1 MTTNAP
7 SNAPPNLDGLD
18 AIVCGGGPAGSTFAT
33 TLARA
38 GRKVAVFEREKFPRF
53 HIGESL
59 LPWNVPLLERIGA
72 LDKVRTEGMQVKYGA
87 RFYHQGTDK
96 TRFVRFADG
105 MDDKHPSAFQVKR
118 GDFDK
123 LLLDH
128 ARESGAAV
136 YEEARVEDVL
146 WEGAE
151 GGRARGVRVRLP
163 GETQP
168 REVTARFVADATGR
182 DALLSRKLG
191 GHRRDP
197 QLDRSAA
204 FAHFDTFNRAEGPTG
219 GDIVVITTPDGWWWM
234 IPFSDG
240 TVSVGI
246 VMPARR
252 FKQRKGSVD
261 DLFNESIAGAP
272 ELRAHLGPGKRTSE
286 IYAIADYSYCASK
299 IVGDGYCL
307 IGDAACFLDPV
318 FSTGVLLAMTAGEM
332 AGTQVSA
339 SLARNGRVDASDL
352 RRFEKVY
359 LKGADRFRRFV
370 HGFYQPH
377 FLEVFYAEAP
387 SRKLVGVVTSLLGG
401 GVFEPDLK
409 TRAWMTF
416 FYGAVGFMKIQHLV
430 RGAGEFAR
438 GTGIVEPEAS
448 ESGS

>member
-1 MTTNAP
+1 MATNAP
-7 SNAPPNLDGLD
+7 ADADASLKDLD

-38 GRKVAVFEREKFPRF
+38 GRKVALFERETFPRF

-72 LDKVRTEGMQVKYGA
+72 LHKVRTEGMQVKFGA

-96 TRFVRFADG
+96 TRFVRFIDG
-105 MDDKHPSAFQVKR
+105 MDDRHPSAFQVKR

-136 YEEARVEDVL
+136 FEQAKVEEVL

-151 GGRARGVRVRLP
+151 GSRARGVRVRLA
-163 GETQP
+163 GESQP
-168 REVTARFVADATGR
+168 REVAARFVADATGR
-182 DALLSRKLG
+182 DALLSRRLG

-204 FAHFDTFNRAEGPTG
+204 FAHFDGFNRAEGPTG
-219 GDIVVITTPDGWWWM
+219 GDIIVITTPDGWWWM

-246 VMPARR
+246 VMPSQR
-252 FKQRKGSVD
+252 FKKRTGSVEE
-261 DLFNESIAGAP
+261 LFNASIANAP
-272 ELRAHLGPGKRTSE
+272 ELRTHLGSGKRTTE
-286 IYAIADYSYCASK
+286 VHAIADYSYCASK
-299 IVGDGYCL
+299 IAGDGFCL

-339 SLARNGRVDASDL
+339 SLARKGRVDARDL
-352 RRFEKVY
+352 RRFQKVY
-359 LKGADRFRRFV
+359 LKGASRFRRFV

-377 FLEVFYAEAP
+377 FLETFYSDAP
-387 SRKLVGVVTSLLGG
+387 NRNLVGVVTTLLGG

-409 TRAWMTF
+409 TRAWMTA
-416 FYGAVGFMKIQHLV
+416 FYACVGFMKIQHLA

-448 ESGS
+448 ESRS